1 MSALANDESRLKK
14 EFLFTD
20 KDFYYL
26 SQLAN
31 DMAGIKLSE
40 AKRELVYGRLSKRL
54 RILGLNS
61 FEQYC
66 DRLREGEDGDEE
78 FTHFINSITTN
89 VTSFFRENHHFEFLA
104 NELIPGHIKTNS
116 GTSQPRLR
124 IWSAGCS
131 SGKEPYSIAITLRG
145 AIPDIR
151 NWDAKILA
159 TDLDSNILD
168 IARKGVYPEEKVDEI
183 PPQIRK
189 KWFMEGKGNNA
200 GTIKVSDDVRN
211 MVTFNQL
218 NLTDEWPLKGIFD
231 AIFCRNVTIYFDK
244 ATRIKLLDRFAE
256 HLTPNGHLF
265 VGHSESLFG
274 LSNRFVTV
282 GRTIHRKIA

>member
-1 MSALANDESRLKK
+1 MNILVDDETRLKK

-20 KDFYYL
+20 KDFNYL

-54 RILGLNS
+54 RKLGLGS
-61 FEQYC
+61 FEHYC
-66 DRLREGEDGDEE
+66 ELLRNKENGDEE
-78 FTHFINSITTN
+78 FTHFINCITTN

-104 NELIPGHIKTNS
+104 NELIPELTEKNS
-116 GTSQPRLR
+116 NASKPRLR

-131 SGKEPYSIAITLRG
+131 SGKEPYSIAITLRE
-145 AIPDIR
+145 AIANIEK
-151 NWDAKILA
+151 WDVKILA
-159 TDLDSNILD
+159 TDLDSNILQV
-168 IARKGVYPEEKVDEI
+168 ARQGVYSEEKLDEI
-183 PPQIRK
+183 PPQRRK
-189 KWFMEGKGNNA
+189 KWFRTGKGVNA
-200 GTIKVSDDVRN
+200 GTIKICDEVQN

-231 AIFCRNVTIYFDK
+231 VIFCRNVTIYFDK

-256 HLTPNGHLF
+256 HLTPNGYLF

-274 LSNRFVTV
+274 LTKRFATV